1 MLNSLKCYLRGEYRP
16 GGFPREFF
24 DRWYKS
30 EGAVENPAGACIFM
44 CDGRMPHG
52 GLSDRLKGALSTYR
66 MARVMGY
73 KFRIHWDSPFNLTDY
88 LVPNRVQWQIAPSE
102 ISYSP
107 AQAQPVF
114 VMWNSRN
121 RKWPRTFD
129 TLRFVLFLLRRRR
142 QQHIYSNTSL
152 VTGGGISKLYKKLFK
167 PSARLAAAL
176 EPHRGAMGPGY
187 HSYSFRF
194 QQLLGDFHD
203 TMTSPLPDEEAEE
216 LMRRCGQKLLELI
229 NLQPEGTRALVASD
243 SSRFVKYAAELSDRI
258 YVIDGTIAHSDGAA
272 SEGDSDAWLKTFV
285 DQHMIMEAEK
295 VHLLRTGKM
304 YRSGFPQFAAAVG
317 GRPFVVHEF

>member
-152 VTGGGISKLYKKLFK
+152 VTGGA
-167 PSARLAAAL
+167 SA
-176 EPHRGAMGPGY
+176 
-187 HSYSFRF
+187 SYIRSCSNRRPV
-194 QQLLGDFHD
+194 LRPRWSHTAVPWARD
-203 TMTSPLPDEEAEE
+203 TTHIHF
-216 LMRRCGQKLLELI
+216 G
-229 NLQPEGTRALVASD
+229 
-243 SSRFVKYAAELSDRI
+243 SSSCWAIF
-258 YVIDGTIAHSDGAA
+258 TI
-272 SEGDSDAWLKTFV
+272 
-285 DQHMIMEAEK
+285 Q
-295 VHLLRTGKM
+295 
-304 YRSGFPQFAAAVG
+304 
-317 GRPFVVHEF
+317 